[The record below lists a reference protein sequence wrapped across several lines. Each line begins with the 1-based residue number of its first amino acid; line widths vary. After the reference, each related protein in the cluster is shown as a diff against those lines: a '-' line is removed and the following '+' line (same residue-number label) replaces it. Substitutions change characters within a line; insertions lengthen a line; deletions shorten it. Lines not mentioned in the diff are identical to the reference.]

1 MFLLAILIPAC
12 GSSSPAFHMMY
23 SAYKLN
29 KQMSLPGGPVVK
41 TSSFNAR
48 GVGLNPGGRSQ
59 PKKQNIEKMKQ
70 YYNKPN

>member
-1 MFLLAILIPAC
+1 
-12 GSSSPAFHMMY
+12 MMY

-48 GVGLNPGGRSQ
+48 GVGLIPGGRSQ